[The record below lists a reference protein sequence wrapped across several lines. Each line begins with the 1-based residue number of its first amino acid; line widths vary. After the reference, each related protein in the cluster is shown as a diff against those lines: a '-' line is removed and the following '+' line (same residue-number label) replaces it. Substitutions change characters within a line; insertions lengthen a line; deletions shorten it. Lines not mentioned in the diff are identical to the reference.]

1 MNIKNN
7 NIDIVKELEKV
18 SMEYQDIYGIS
29 GHISCQ
35 KPQEAEQT
43 KTYQILRLSR
53 IRRIMLKVAIGRKR
67 YRILK
72 SNFLI
77 VKK

>member
-18 SMEYQDIYGIS
+18 SMEYQDIYS
-29 GHISCQ
+29 SQ

-72 SNFLI
+72 NNFLI